1 MISIHEQINE
11 LYAYLHGLWRYR
23 WSALLIGW
31 LVAILGWIGVYALP
45 NEYSAKAVVHIDA
58 TSIMQPL
65 LRGLSIDTNPQDE
78 INVMTRV
85 LLSRDNLLSVLRE
98 TDMDLGANSQ
108 EEREN
113 LVIQLVKKIK
123 LNNISTRKSRSRIY
137 EISYSSNSA
146 QQAYAVV
153 STLLNTLI
161 ENTLNSGRSDT
172 VMAEEFLD
180 EQIREYEK
188 RLADS
193 EARMAEFKK
202 KNVGFMPD
210 EKGGYFASLRRAQE
224 DIDSTKSALR
234 QAKQRYSELRK
245 QLTGESPTL
254 GSSSYARSTAA
265 KLRKYREQLA
275 DLLTQF
281 TEEHPDVQALRARID
296 NLQNGGAD
304 DGSASLDQPDDES
317 GNEYNPVYQE
327 LKVQESQ
334 ARIEVSTLQITL
346 AEKQQKLED
355 LQRSID
361 IIPQVEADLAKL
373 NRDYSITKERYLSLV
388 ERRESA
394 RMAQKVEQSNN
405 DVVFRVVD
413 APVVPLLPSGPNR
426 PLLLAGVLVVALG
439 AGVGWT
445 ILMFLL
451 YPTFV
456 DYKQLKKMIDLPVLG
471 AISLQVG
478 PEQTRNRRLH
488 LTSFLVVVLL
498 MFSAFG
504 AVVFYQQQGSD
515 EVRMLLSGFGL

>member
-1 MISIHEQINE
+1 MISIHEQVNE
-11 LYAYLHGLWRYR
+11 IYAYLHGLWRYR
-23 WSALLIGW
+23 WSALLISW
-31 LVAILGWIGVYALP
+31 LVAIVGWLGVYALP
-45 NEYSAKAVVHIDA
+45 NEYSAKAAVHIDA

-65 LRGLSIDTNPQDE
+65 LRGLSVDTNPEEE

-85 LLSRDNLLSVLRE
+85 LLSRENLLSVLRE
-98 TDMDLGANSQ
+98 TDMDLGANTQ

-113 LVIQLVKKIK
+113 LVMKLGKAIK
-123 LNNISTRKSRSRIY
+123 LNNISARKSRSRIY

-146 QQAYAVV
+146 QQSYAVV

-161 ENTLNSGRSDT
+161 ENTLNAGRTDT

-180 EQIREYEK
+180 EQIRDYEK
-188 RLADS
+188 RLAVS

-224 DIDSTKSALR
+224 EIDGTKSALR

-265 KLRKYREQLA
+265 KLRSYREQLA
-275 DLLTQF
+275 DLLTQY
-281 TEEHPDVQALRARID
+281 TEEHPDVQAMRARIAD
-296 NLQNGGAD
+296 LQASGVD
-304 DGSASLDQPDDES
+304 DSAGPAEPGDDS
-317 GNEYNPVYQE
+317 SNEYNPVYQE

-346 AEKQQKLED
+346 AEKQQKLEQ
-355 LQRSID
+355 LQQSID

-373 NRDYSITKERYLSLV
+373 NRDYEVTKQRYLSLV

-405 DVVFRVVD
+405 DVVFRVME
-413 APVVPLLPSGPNR
+413 APVCRCCHPVRTGRYCWPALWLWRWVRES
-426 PLLLAGVLVVALG
+426 AGV
-439 AGVGWT
+439 
-445 ILMFLL
+445 
-451 YPTFV
+451 Y
-456 DYKQLKKMIDLPVLG
+456 
-471 AISLQVG
+471 
-478 PEQTRNRRLH
+478 
-488 LTSFLVVVLL
+488 
-498 MFSAFG
+498 
-504 AVVFYQQQGSD
+504 
-515 EVRMLLSGFGL
+515 

>member
-1 MISIHEQINE
+1 MISIHEQVNE
-11 LYAYLHGLWRYR
+11 IYAYLHGLWRYR
-23 WSALLIGW
+23 WSALLISW
-31 LVAILGWIGVYALP
+31 LVAIVGWLGVYALP
-45 NEYSAKAVVHIDA
+45 NEYSAKAAVHIDA

-65 LRGLSIDTNPQDE
+65 LRGLSVDTNPEEE

-85 LLSRDNLLSVLRE
+85 LLSRENLLSVLRE
-98 TDMDLGANSQ
+98 TDMDLGANTQ

-113 LVIQLVKKIK
+113 LVMKLGKAIK
-123 LNNISTRKSRSRIY
+123 LNNISARKSRSRIY

-146 QQAYAVV
+146 QQSYAVV

-161 ENTLNSGRSDT
+161 ENTLNAGRTDT

-180 EQIREYEK
+180 EQIRDYEK
-188 RLADS
+188 RLAVS

-224 DIDSTKSALR
+224 EIDGTKSALR

-265 KLRKYREQLA
+265 KLRSYREQLA
-275 DLLTQF
+275 DLLTQY
-281 TEEHPDVQALRARID
+281 TEEHPDVQAMRARIAD
-296 NLQNGGAD
+296 LQASGVD
-304 DGSASLDQPDDES
+304 DSAGPAEPGDDS
-317 GNEYNPVYQE
+317 SNEYNPVYQE

-346 AEKQQKLED
+346 AEKQQKLEQ
-355 LQRSID
+355 LQQSID

-373 NRDYSITKERYLSLV
+373 NRDYEVTKQRYLSLV

-405 DVVFRVVD
+405 DVVFRVME

-426 PLLLAGVLVVALG
+426 PLLLAGALAVALG
-439 AGVGWT
+439 AGVGWS

-471 AISLQVG
+471 AISLQIG
-478 PEQTRNRRLH
+478 PEQVRYRRLH
-488 LTSFLVVVLL
+488 LTTYLLAVIL

-504 AVVFYQQQGSD
+504 AVLFYQQQGSD
-515 EVRMLLSGFGL
+515 EIRMLLSGFGF